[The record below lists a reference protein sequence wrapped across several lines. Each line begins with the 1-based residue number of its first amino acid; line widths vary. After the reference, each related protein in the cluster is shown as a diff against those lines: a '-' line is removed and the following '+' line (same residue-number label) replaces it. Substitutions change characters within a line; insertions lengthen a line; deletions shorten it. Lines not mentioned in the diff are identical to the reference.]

1 VAGEWRLKISAELRE
16 YAETPDR
23 YAPVIAGSS
32 VSRFDDGRVC
42 VIQGPTWASV
52 SAPNV
57 ADDQVEA
64 LLAETRA
71 LIPPEKL
78 TTWWIG
84 PSARPAGVVERLE
97 ALGLRTPHD
106 RVTHLSALART
117 EEPAEIPAGVEVR
130 RVETYDDFVAAR
142 EVQWDAFE
150 TPEQRRAAG
159 RPHLRTD
166 FDESMRF
173 GVPVVYVGSIDG
185 RTAATAMAIPSER
198 GIFLIAGARSHH
210 GLAGAASTARS
221 SVHAGTT
228 RSSVARRR
236 SSPRQTRRR
245 RIRSSA
251 GSDSKRSVRS
261 AALKTCAEQRIM
273 RE

>member
-1 VAGEWRLKISAELRE
+1 VAGEWRVKISAELRE

-42 VIQGPTWASV
+42 VIQGPTWASI

-84 PSARPAGVVERLE
+84 PSARPADVVERLE

-106 RVTHLSALART
+106 RVSQLSALART

-130 RVETYDDFVAAR
+130 RVETYDDFAAAR

-150 TPEQRRAAG
+150 TPEQRRAAS
-159 RPHLRTD
+159 RPHLRAD

-173 GVPVVYVGSIDG
+173 GVPIVYVGSIDG
-185 RTAATAMAIPSER
+185 RTAGTAMAIPSER
-198 GIFLIAGARSHH
+198 GIFLIAG
-210 GLAGAASTARS
+210 
-221 SVHAGTT
+221 
-228 RSSVARRR
+228 SVAPWARGRGLYRALVRARWDDAVERGTPALVTQANPKTSYPILRRLGFEEVCEI
-236 SSPRQTRRR
+236 RRLE
-245 RIRSSA
+245 
-251 GSDSKRSVRS
+251 D
-261 AALKTCAEQRIM
+261 M
-273 RE
+273 R